1 MAIRLWCWVEKT
13 LDYLKC
19 NLTVRAFCS
28 TQSLHTFQDL
38 QCGFLFT
45 NWQAKVFKGKLHG
58 FICCWLRY
66 SPKNPSLPMS
76 GEGSH
81 FYNVMPLRDLV
92 ITDNK
97 KLFQYCCCVNKSVTK
112 SEFLSRL
119 LSPEVSLV
127 LSYDAHRLRRWQTSL
142 FYK

>member
-1 MAIRLWCWVEKT
+1 
-13 LDYLKC
+13 
-19 NLTVRAFCS
+19 
-28 TQSLHTFQDL
+28 
-38 QCGFLFT
+38 
-45 NWQAKVFKGKLHG
+45 
-58 FICCWLRY
+58 
-66 SPKNPSLPMS
+66 MS

-127 LSYDAHRLRRWQTSL
+127 LSYDAHRLRR
-142 FYK
+142 